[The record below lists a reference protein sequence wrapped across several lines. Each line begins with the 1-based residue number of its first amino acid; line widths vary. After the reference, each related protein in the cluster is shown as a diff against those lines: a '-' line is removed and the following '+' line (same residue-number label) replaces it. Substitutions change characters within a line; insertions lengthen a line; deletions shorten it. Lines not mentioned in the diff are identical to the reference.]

1 MEMVLV
7 LLLPIL
13 MGSALGLVLR
23 KKRVEALESDLAQL
37 KAQHLELVSDLELVR
52 ESESDLVMQLAQA
65 MLTVVELESQ
75 LKSVLDSEMEKL
87 PESE

>member
-1 MEMVLV
+1 
-7 LLLPIL
+7 